1 MTSLFRRAWKPLSFS
16 NQGFAQIPVN
26 NWIEEETNPDYV
38 AGRYY
43 PVRIGEIFQDRY
55 QVVGKL
61 GWGISSTVWLARDL
75 SRRRHVALKLFINS
89 KSMGDQVD
97 DELDIYKRIEK
108 ASRKHPGRW
117 AVRSLLE
124 SFDVNGPEGQHQCL
138 VHPPLLESVRTFLRR
153 NDERRLPALIVAYV
167 LKRLFLALDFLHEE
181 CHVAHT
187 DIKEGNIMFS
197 VTDDSVF
204 EDFEEEEL
212 NKPCARKELD
222 GRIIYHSRKLSKPR
236 GFGALV
242 LSDFGSAVPL
252 DDGIE
257 HREDIQP
264 DVYRAPEIILGV
276 PWTYSVWDIFEGG
289 HLFTGYDTEHA
300 AYRSRAHLAEMIALL
315 GPPPP
320 SLLAWGH
327 TTSKFFSDAGD
338 FGAGIPLPGR
348 MLLEDRETSLE
359 GEDKECFLR
368 LMRKMLQWEPEKRSS
383 AKELLED
390 EWILKHTT

>member
-26 NWIEEETNPDYV
+26 NWVEEETNPDYV

-89 KSMGDQVD
+89 KSMGDQGD
-97 DELDIYKRIEK
+97 DELNIYKRIRK
-108 ASRKHPGRW
+108 ASKKHPGRW

-153 NDERRLPALIVAYV
+153 NDERRPPALIVAYV

-197 VTDDSVF
+197 VTDYSVF

-222 GRIIYHSRKLSKPR
+222 GRIIYQSRKLSKPR

-276 PWTYSVWDIFEGG
+276 PWTYSVDIWNAGCMVWDIFEGG

-327 TTSKFFSDAGD
+327 TTSKFFSDAG
-338 FGAGIPLPGR
+338 
-348 MLLEDRETSLE
+348 E
-359 GEDKECFLR
+359 LR
-368 LMRKMLQWEPEKRSS
+368 AL
-383 AKELLED
+383 
-390 EWILKHTT
+390 